1 MAKKKQT
8 LRSGHDVNVDLIGIS
23 CHLRSYRIS
32 FAINNMLGF
41 DFRRID
47 DFSITVSAGATL
59 DFPLLLHEDAEMKNH
74 FCLVGNHHP
83 QGKMIPALG
92 QVDYFLLAAEPLD
105 AGTLKTM
112 ISKIR
117 SIPQVNAVYEI
128 DPSKVRDLGIL
139 LEEMELHLLDARM
152 KRSGKRC

>member
-47 DFSITVSAGATL
+47 DFSLPAAAGATI
-59 DFPLLLHEDAEMKNH
+59 DFPFLLYEDAERKNH
-74 FCLVGNHHP
+74 FCLVGNHHS
-83 QGKMIPALG
+83 QGKLIPALG
-92 QVDYFLLAAEPLD
+92 QVDYFLLATEPLD
-105 AGTLKTM
+105 TDTLNNM

-117 SIPQVNAVYEI
+117 SIPQVNAVYKI